1 MFGRSATEMRVII
14 LAPIGRDAALLAK
27 TLAAADI
34 VSVIATDAS
43 VLPTLLAEGV
53 GATIIADEALPP
65 DAVEALA
72 TWLAELPPWSEPPF
86 IVLTSS
92 GMPTRQTHLRAHEL
106 QKLGNLTLI
115 ERPVR
120 PDTIRLAAQ
129 SALRARMRQYEVRSR
144 QEALIQAN
152 ADLEQFAHSA
162 SHDLREPLRSIGV
175 STDLL
180 VRGNA
185 CNENAGELLHL
196 IQGSVRRMDQLLSDL
211 LAYAHASSIAEEELP
226 PVPAGRALDAA
237 LENLDAAIRDSGAS
251 ITIGE
256 LPPIRVRESHLVQVF
271 QNLLGNAIKYRR
283 DDQAP
288 LIQVTARAESGYWHF
303 TIADNGIGIENA
315 YLKTVFGIFKRL
327 HAQGQYD
334 GTGMGLAICKRII
347 ERYRGRIWVDST
359 PGQGSRF
366 TFSIPI
372 GSNTQERTDGN

>member
-1 MFGRSATEMRVII
+1 MRVII

-27 TLAAADI
+27 TLAEADI
-34 VSVIATDAS
+34 VSAIVTDAA
-43 VLPTLLAEGV
+43 VLPTVLAEGA

-65 DAVEALA
+65 DAVQALA
-72 TWLAELPPWSEPPF
+72 TWLAELPTWSEPPF
-86 IVLTSS
+86 IVLTSN
-92 GMPTRQTHLRAHEL
+92 GMPTRQTHLRAREL

-185 CNENAGELLHL
+185 CNEGAGELLRI
-196 IQGSVRRMDQLLSDL
+196 IQGSARRMDQLLSDL
-211 LAYAHASSIAEEELP
+211 LAYAHASSIAEDELP
-226 PVPAGRALDAA
+226 PVPAGRALHAA

-256 LPPIRVRESHLVQVF
+256 LPSIRVRESHLVQVF

-283 DDQAP
+283 DDQVP

-327 HAQGQYD
+327 HAQSKYD

-347 ERYRGRIWVDST
+347 ERYRGRIWVEST

-366 TFSIPI
+366 TFSVPV
-372 GSNTQERTDGN
+372 GSNTQERTGDGH